1 MYTALLSAPLQFD
14 VVRVVCIRGNRFE
27 NKKVFYQR
35 HPKVGDVGAV
45 LEVYA
50 TPTLAYEVECS
61 DPTTGITIWLE
72 AMYAEEIELVLSAKE

>member
-1 MYTALLSAPLQFD
+1 MYTAILSAPLQFH
-14 VVRVVCIRGNRFE
+14 VVRVVCIRANRFE

-50 TPTLAYEVECS
+50 TPTPAYEVECS
-61 DPTTGITIWLE
+61 DPSTGSTIWLE

>member
-1 MYTALLSAPLQFD
+1 MYTVLLSAPVQFD

-35 HPKVGDVGAV
+35 HPQVGDSGTV

-61 DPTTGITIWLE
+61 DPTTGSTIWLE